1 MTVAELLDD
10 PNQGWYRVRTPKLA
24 MDCQMTVVELLDDPD
39 PGIQTKVGIG
49 YEPQVGHG
57 LSDDCSRTVR

>member
-1 MTVAELLDD
+1 MFLHLTGVKALTSLI
-10 PNQGWYRVRTPKLA
+10 RTSPKLA

-49 YEPQVGHG
+49 CEPQVGHR
-57 LSDDCSRTVR
+57 LSDDCGRTVR